1 MCDGFP
7 LTPLGLMAVVA
18 LTLLL
23 ITVGGPHQDRIV
35 LALGTCGLAVITLL
49 VLLVYATGCRSS
61 RAGDDQ
67 HPIRVEAG
75 ARWRRATASNSPAGI
90 SWSPCRWRG
99 AQPSPRRVVDSA
111 VVSTRRFRLMSAR
124 SQESSAGWSSPMS

>member
-1 MCDGFP
+1 MTASTFKASTAGFDGLHSSRSIKSGVRRALGLCRSRHGGRLAKVLRHVCDWFP

-49 VLLVYATGCRSS
+49 VLLVYARRCRSS
-61 RAGDDQ
+61 SQ
-67 HPIRVEAG
+67 
-75 ARWRRATASNSPAGI
+75 RR
-90 SWSPCRWRG
+90 
-99 AQPSPRRVVDSA
+99 
-111 VVSTRRFRLMSAR
+111 
-124 SQESSAGWSSPMS
+124 